1 MAKPALIACMLIPLM
16 LAGLGARAADSEAD
30 RLREQL
36 RSTVLQLRE
45 LQDQQ
50 AAGAAK
56 PAAPL
61 VAAPGPDSSAL
72 KARLAAVQAQ
82 LRAARRD
89 AEAKAALTAALDK
102 AKADYAAL
110 SASASASQAELEK
123 YKAALAQGSD
133 AARAATKDRDRLQAA
148 LTAQTNIASACLAKN
163 TRLVAFAE
171 DLLASYHK
179 VTLGKV
185 LKGHEPVVGFW
196 RVRLENIAQDREDQV
211 RANRC
216 DARTQAA
223 APANPPPAG
232 G

>member
-1 MAKPALIACMLIPLM
+1 MAKPALIASLLIPLL
-16 LAGLGARAADSEAD
+16 LAGIGARAADSEAD
-30 RLREQL
+30 KLREQL
-36 RSTVLQLRE
+36 RATVLQLRE

-50 AAGAAK
+50 AAGAAR
-56 PAAPL
+56 PVAPLAAP
-61 VAAPGPDSSAL
+61 APDSSAL
-72 KARLAAVQAQ
+72 KARLSAVQAQ

-89 AEAKAALTAALDK
+89 AGAKAALTAALDK

-110 SASASASQAELEK
+110 SASASASQGELEK
-123 YKAALAQGSD
+123 YKAALAQASD
-133 AARAATKDRDRLQAA
+133 AGRAATQDRDRLQAA
-148 LTAQTNIASACLAKN
+148 LATQSNTASACLAKN
-163 TRLVAFAE
+163 IRLVAFAE

-179 VTLGKV
+179 ITLGKV

-216 DARTQAA
+216 DARTRAA
-223 APANPPPAG
+223 APVDPPPAG

>member
-1 MAKPALIACMLIPLM
+1 MANPALIACMLIPLT
-16 LAGLGARAADSEAD
+16 LSGVGARAADTEAD

-50 AAGAAK
+50 AASAAK
-56 PAAPL
+56 PAAP
-61 VAAPGPDSSAL
+61 AATPAADSSAL

-89 AEAKAALTAALDK
+89 AGAKTALTSALDK
-102 AKADYAAL
+102 AKADNAAL
-110 SASASASQAELEK
+110 SASASASQAELQK
-123 YKAALAQGSD
+123 YKAAFTQAAE
-133 AARAATKDRDRLQAA
+133 AARTADQDRDRLRAS
-148 LTAQTNIASACLAKN
+148 LTVQTRLTSACLVKN
-163 TRLVAFAE
+163 ARLVAFAE

-179 VTLGKV
+179 VTLGKI

-196 RVRLENIAQDREDQV
+196 RVRLENLAQDREDQV
-211 RANRC
+211 RADRC
-216 DARTQAA
+216 DPMARAA
-223 APANPPPAG
+223 TAPPPAG